1 MGMETKQTYVTLL
14 SSDDFV
20 VGVIMLHLS
29 LKSVKALYSLF
40 VLCSDTIS
48 NTSLQLLEKYRI
60 PYKKLSEHIRVDAT
74 KVNIASGYDH
84 WNRTFDKLYV
94 WTLTEYDKVV
104 YLDSDMQVVRNVDF
118 LFDCPHMSA
127 VIADQ
132 WNEPGLKKLNSGL
145 IVIEPNLEEFDG
157 MKQLWESGAINL
169 KNVGDQ
175 DIIRAYYLNWEAKE
189 ELHLPPGLNVF
200 YSEVSAGII
209 KKKDVQPVSV
219 IHYIGSRKPWMVSI
233 LANTKRMRNNF
244 LWKKLLTYIMRLYVN
259 FPILFFQ
266 YYKKNARC

>member
-1 MGMETKQTYVTLL
+1 MGMKTKQTYVTLL

-20 VGVIMLHLS
+20 IGVIMLHLS
-29 LKSVKALYSLF
+29 LKAVNAQYPLF
-40 VLCSDTIS
+40 VLCSDSIS
-48 NTSLQLLEKYRI
+48 KSSVNLLKKHHI
-60 PYKKLSEHIRVDAT
+60 LCKKLSEHICVDTT

-104 YLDSDMQVVRNVDF
+104 YLDSDMQVVRNIDF
-118 LFDCPHMSA
+118 LFEKPHMSA

-233 LANTKRMRNNF
+233 RAIFNRFKRNY
-244 LWKKLLTYIMRLYVN
+244 LWRYLLKYVTTMYISFPKLIFIR
-259 FPILFFQ
+259 
-266 YYKKNARC
+266 YKK

>member
-1 MGMETKQTYVTLL
+1 MTTNKYSYVTLL

-20 VGVIMLHLS
+20 IGVIMLHLS

-94 WTLTEYDKVV
+94 WALTEYDKVV
-104 YLDSDMQVVRNVDF
+104 YLDSDMQVVRNVDY

-145 IVIEPNLEEFDG
+145 IVIEPNIEEFDG
-157 MKQLWESGAINL
+157 MKQLWESGAVKL
-169 KNVGDQ
+169 KNAGDQ
-175 DIIRAYYLNWEAKE
+175 DIIRAYYSDWDKHM

-209 KKKDVQPVSV
+209 MKKDVQPVSV
-219 IHYIGSRKPWMVSI
+219 IHYIGSRKPWMISI
-233 LANTKRMRNNF
+233 RAILNRFKRNY
-244 LWKKLLTYIMRLYVN
+244 LWCYLLKYVATMYIA
-259 FPILFFQ
+259 FPKTIFQ
-266 YYKKNARC
+266 RYK